1 MKAGK
6 TASEKDL
13 NDLKFLKEDMGVAH
27 KENLENKEFDRL
39 KELDKMAFNDMLSQ
53 GRQPAKVN

>member
-1 MKAGK
+1 MR
-6 TASEKDL
+6 
-13 NDLKFLKEDMGVAH
+13 VAH

-39 KELDKMAFNDMLSQ
+39 KELDKMAFNGMLSQ